1 MTNKEKWLSYTDGLS
16 SPQSYID
23 WAWRFVVSSSL
34 QRRVWFG
41 AAHMQCFPNMYV
53 ILVGKPG
60 VGKGIT
66 IKPATELLKFHKRK
80 DFAPTS
86 ITSTEGEKL
95 VLDRM
100 EASNLEDAKES
111 MIKLTKGAER
121 VEPTLF
127 PYAPD
132 ATTYEALVE
141 GMSKS
146 GRRINFQDFDKDGN
160 PKLGIYYHCSMFFS
174 LEELGSLMRKR
185 TEDTMNYLLG
195 LYDCPLDY
203 EYKTKNNGEARVRRG
218 CLNILAGTTP
228 TFMESVFTSGLLDQG
243 FSSRAFFIYA
253 ARNRKNIAFPEALTK
268 EQQQYRLDL
277 LDHIKKLATLYG
289 EVKID
294 SETRAWIQNWWD
306 NAEDHRSE
314 RPNTSPK
321 LDPYYARKNIHM
333 IKVAM
338 ANHFSESTEMTLSID
353 ELKQAVADLDKE
365 EKTMHLALSYDSENP
380 IGKLTEK
387 VLEYVTTKR
396 SVNMA
401 DLLTQFWRQ
410 CPEQRHSMEQA
421 LEYLVSTSSIEAVE
435 ETDEVTGNKNVAY
448 KPI

>member
-1 MTNKEKWLSYTDGLS
+1 MK
-16 SPQSYID
+16 
-23 WAWRFVVSSSL
+23 
-34 QRRVWFG
+34 
-41 AAHMQCFPNMYV
+41 
-53 ILVGKPG
+53 
-60 VGKGIT
+60 
-66 IKPATELLKFHKRK
+66 
-80 DFAPTS
+80 
-86 ITSTEGEKL
+86 
-95 VLDRM
+95 
-100 EASNLEDAKES
+100 
-111 MIKLTKGAER
+111 
-121 VEPTLF
+121 
-127 PYAPD
+127 
-132 ATTYEALVE
+132 
-141 GMSKS
+141 
-146 GRRINFQDFDKDGN
+146 
-160 PKLGIYYHCSMFFS
+160 
-174 LEELGSLMRKR
+174 
-185 TEDTMNYLLG
+185 YLLG

-268 EQQQYRLDL
+268 EQQQYKLDL

-306 NAEDHRSE
+306 NAENHRSE